1 MFYLKLAINNI
12 KQSFKVFA
20 PFLLANLVLFIL
32 TGSTLV
38 ILNSPMSSEN
48 MQYGIMTLNLAII
61 VLVIFAVIM
70 SLYSYNFLLKQ
81 RSKEFGLYNILGM
94 NKRKVGLVA
103 TIELFLIFLV
113 TAFVGSILCAVF
125 SNFFYLIFARLIHS
139 DKLVLTL
146 TPLAFASNIGIYAF
160 IFLFLE
166 IAGLRKIGKLSPLAL
181 FADSKAGEKEPRGN
195 IIFALLGIASL
206 GFGYYLSLS
215 SSKIDAVLVLFRFFI
230 AVLFVIAG
238 TYLFYISFIAWYLK
252 RRRKNKKYFYQPEHF
267 ITVSQMI
274 FRMKQNAVGLANITL
289 LAVMAFV
296 TIATTSSLYTG
307 SSQLVS
313 ALFPKNTNITLFD
326 ASDKDTETALEETI
340 LKEAGLPN
348 KDVTSYKTALFA
360 NLPLASVTQAIIKEN
375 QELFTADQLKTLVNV
390 YIITQEDY
398 RKLGND
404 VPQLAQKQTALYM
417 DNDAKLESL
426 DIQGLK
432 LDNIK
437 NGNIDNFPEALQ
449 TYNSAALVVSNDTV
463 FNEIITHLAYTY
475 SENYDPVNITN
486 FIELST
492 GEFKKLNHSLDIAS
506 GNYLRDS
513 NGEIIGRLSNEK
525 DSKEEVVTMYGGFLF
540 TGFLLGISFLLGAA
554 LIIYYKQYSEGHE
567 DKKSYTILQ
576 EVGMDKSQVK
586 KTINSQVILVFFMPI
601 VMAIIHFLAAL
612 TMLKQMLLLFGVMDN
627 LLIYSVSAISIIV
640 IMMIYFL
647 IYKITSKTYYKI
659 IER

>member
-1 MFYLKLAINNI
+1 
-12 KQSFKVFA
+12 
-20 PFLLANLVLFIL
+20 
-32 TGSTLV
+32 
-38 ILNSPMSSEN
+38 
-48 MQYGIMTLNLAII
+48 
-61 VLVIFAVIM
+61 
-70 SLYSYNFLLKQ
+70 
-81 RSKEFGLYNILGM
+81 
-94 NKRKVGLVA
+94 
-103 TIELFLIFLV
+103 
-113 TAFVGSILCAVF
+113 
-125 SNFFYLIFARLIHS
+125 
-139 DKLVLTL
+139 
-146 TPLAFASNIGIYAF
+146 
-160 IFLFLE
+160 
-166 IAGLRKIGKLSPLAL
+166 
-181 FADSKAGEKEPRGN
+181 
-195 IIFALLGIASL
+195 
-206 GFGYYLSLS
+206 
-215 SSKIDAVLVLFRFFI
+215 
-230 AVLFVIAG
+230 
-238 TYLFYISFIAWYLK
+238 
-252 RRRKNKKYFYQPEHF
+252 
-267 ITVSQMI
+267 MI

-326 ASDKDTETALEETI
+326 ASNKDTETALEKTI

-432 LDNIK
+432 LNNIK

-486 FIELST
+486 FIELSA
-492 GEFKKLNHSLDIAS
+492 GEFKKLNHSLDRAS

-525 DSKEEVVTMYGGFLF
+525 DTKEEVVTMYGGFLF

-627 LLIYSVSAISIIV
+627 SLIYSVSAISIIV